1 MDVHERPGYAPILC
15 HAGPEGRMVANG
27 LRPGNRHC
35 GCGAVEFVRRCVE
48 VMRKAGAAP
57 EELLA
62 RVDSGHDS
70 GEFIA
75 ELIRLNVRFLVR
87 RNPRRESPGQLL
99 DSVRGMDPPVC
110 PRPGKA
116 IHRGVRADRSPAGCD
131 GHRILMVIEG
141 VERTVTRFGQRL
153 PLPEVEVSGWWTN
166 LPLKAAEYV
175 GLHHAHGTGEQF
187 HSELRSDMGV
197 EQLPSGRGATNALM
211 LGLSAIAFNCMRD
224 IGQRALTL
232 AEEAREAAEEKKAA
246 EAGEAAREGKDREPP
261 GRLRLRTVLLDY
273 IKVGCKLVRH
283 AGQELLKFGRGCYN
297 FMIFKGIY
305 DL

>member
-1 MDVHERPGYAPILC
+1 MREMMLSPK
-15 HAGPEGRMVANG
+15 VACG
-27 LRPGNRHC
+27 LK
-35 GCGAVEFVRRCVE
+35 AV
-48 VMRKAGAAP
+48 AAP
-57 EELLA
+57 EELLV

-87 RNPRRESPGQLL
+87 RSPRRESPGQLL
-99 DSVRGMDPPVC
+99 DSVRGMKPPVR

-232 AEEAREAAEEKKAA
+232 AEEAREAAEEGKAA
-246 EAGEAAREGKDREPP
+246 EAGKAAEEGRPRRKGRIGSPP
-261 GRLRLRTVLLDY
+261 DVSGSGRFCWTTSRLAASLSGMR
-273 IKVGCKLVRH
+273 
-283 AGQELLKFGRGCYN
+283 GRSC
-297 FMIFKGIY
+297 
-305 DL
+305 

>member
-1 MDVHERPGYAPILC
+1 MDELVDGGGDGLLELC
-15 HAGPEGRMVANG
+15 SAVGGAAWAMREMMLSPKVACG
-27 LRPGNRHC
+27 LK
-35 GCGAVEFVRRCVE
+35 AV
-48 VMRKAGAAP
+48 AAP
-57 EELLA
+57 EELLV

-87 RNPRRESPGQLL
+87 RSPRRESPGQLL

-141 VERTVTRFGQRL
+141 VERTVTRSGQRL

-232 AEEAREAAEEKKAA
+232 AEEAREAAEEGKA
-246 EAGEAAREGKDREPP
+246 EEEGKDREPP
-261 GRLRLRTVLLDY
+261 DVSGSGRFCWTTSRLAASLSGMR
-273 IKVGCKLVRH
+273 
-283 AGQELLKFGRGCYN
+283 GRSC
-297 FMIFKGIY
+297 
-305 DL
+305 